1 MVFNVVPDCKKHYTA
16 KKMRTFL
23 QAQENKANV
32 LNVEVKDY
40 FLTDLEITGASIQ
53 TIKGQIMFDCI
64 GVSAANQEK
73 KLTSSDIGYH

>member
-1 MVFNVVPDCKKHYTA
+1 MVVNVVPDCKKHYTA

-23 QAQENKANV
+23 QAQESKANV

-40 FLTDLEITGASIQ
+40 FLTDLEITGALIQ

-64 GVSAANQEK
+64 GALAPNQEK
-73 KLTSSDIGYH
+73 KLTSSDIGDH